1 MWGMTALRRRPGDLR
16 LRLSGILIGLAL
28 LGTACAGSGYQYVAD
43 RETQSFF
50 KIPNG
55 WKLFDQQDLFPDA
68 PSSNPFRDEQ
78 NPTQFVMGFS
88 ANPSE
93 EASSFPRLDAGT
105 PEGFALVHMLSDS
118 ERDQASLG
126 LIRNAFV
133 PIDQM
138 YQQDSNSVVLYA
150 SEDISDENGLR
161 GSHMVFSLRESPDP
175 TRPYTGSVT
184 VNQTG
189 LFDPQTEKLYL
200 FAVFCTSDCYQ
211 QHEKTIERIADS
223 WKVSEQP

>member
-1 MWGMTALRRRPGDLR
+1 MTAFRRRPR
-16 LRLSGILIGLAL
+16 TSKLRLSGVLMGLAL
-28 LGTACAGSGYQYVAD
+28 IGAGCAGSGYQYVAD

-50 KIPNG
+50 RIPNG

-88 ANPSE
+88 ADPSE
-93 EASSFPRLDAGT
+93 EASSFPRLDAGR
-105 PEGFALVHMLSDS
+105 PEGFALVHVMSPS

-161 GSHMVFSLRESPDP
+161 GSHMVFSLRESPDA

-189 LFDPQTEKLYL
+189 LFDPKTERLYL

-211 QHEKTIERIADS
+211 RNEETIERIADS